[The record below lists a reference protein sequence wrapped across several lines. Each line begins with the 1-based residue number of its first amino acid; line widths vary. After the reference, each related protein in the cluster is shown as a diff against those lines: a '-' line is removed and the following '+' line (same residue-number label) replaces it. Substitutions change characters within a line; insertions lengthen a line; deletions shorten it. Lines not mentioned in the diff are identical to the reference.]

1 MKTSWKVAVAVMA
14 TISQARLYKIP
25 PAELVN
31 TRCNDAEKL
40 PTATYG
46 SDGIIFTVCS
56 ERVLKASIAETY
68 DALLDF
74 SRYSEW
80 NSFVVDVQPID
91 PKSLPPGPAPLGTK
105 VKFITQ
111 GLLGPFNST
120 SDEIVTIDM
129 RNVDGKGKIAVN
141 GWRYDGPGQ
150 LAEHLNILTGLGDGT
165 IRYVSYESYYGLLA
179 PVLALLLKKNLQ
191 KAFDA
196 QGDDLK
202 RYVEA

>member
-1 MKTSWKVAVAVMA
+1 MA
-14 TISQARLYKIP
+14 TISQAQLYKIP

-31 TRCNDAEKL
+31 TRCNDGKKL

-46 SDGIIFTVCS
+46 GDGIIFTVCS

-80 NSFVVDVQPID
+80 NSFVVDVQPVD
-91 PKSLPPGPAPLGTK
+91 PKSLPPGPAPLETK

-120 SDEIVTIDM
+120 SDEIVTIDI

-150 LAEHLNILTGLGDGT
+150 LAEHLNILTDLGDGT